1 MTRQWTGNGPE
12 FHLEWAGLSWTLR
25 LDEPRPGL
33 RAEGLG
39 PLLALDGL
47 AATGRRDDSAFSKP
61 ALIDSECRLN
71 RVEAIYQPHDWGD
84 LTVKAAW
91 EPVADDAINLEVEI
105 SARSVGQLKAVEV
118 LVLSALGA
126 LPTEGSL
133 RSVEPRDARAA
144 GLSYD
149 GRESDLAML
158 STGPP
163 GPIRHPWLA
172 PRSGREGW
180 TYVEMVH
187 PDDGARRIHEGRLPF
202 TATRYGLF
210 GHDLERGVVLRARL
224 RGIWLPKDVAFT
236 EAERRFAAFLAEPPP
251 LTT

>member
-1 MTRQWTGNGPE
+1 MARQWTGTGPE
-12 FHLEWAGLSWTLR
+12 YQIDWGGLPFTLR

-33 RAEGLG
+33 RGSGIG

-47 AATGRRDDSAFSKP
+47 AESGRRDDSAFSTLTL
-61 ALIDSECRLN
+61 AASECRLN
-71 RVEAIYQPHDWGD
+71 RVEAIYTPTNWGD
-84 LTVKAAW
+84 LTVKAVW
-91 EPVADDAINLEVEI
+91 EPLGDDAINLDVEV
-105 SARSVGQLKAVEV
+105 SARSVGHLKVVEV
-118 LVLSALGA
+118 LVLSVLGE
-126 LPTEGSL
+126 LPPTGSM

-144 GLSYD
+144 GLTYD
-149 GRESDLAML
+149 GRESDLATL

-187 PDDGARRIHEGRLPF
+187 PDDAARRIHEGRLPF

-210 GHDLERGVVLRARL
+210 GYDLERGVVLRGRL
-224 RGIWLPKDVAFT
+224 RGIWIPKDVAFT
-236 EAERRFAAFLAEPPP
+236 EAERRLAEFLAEPPP